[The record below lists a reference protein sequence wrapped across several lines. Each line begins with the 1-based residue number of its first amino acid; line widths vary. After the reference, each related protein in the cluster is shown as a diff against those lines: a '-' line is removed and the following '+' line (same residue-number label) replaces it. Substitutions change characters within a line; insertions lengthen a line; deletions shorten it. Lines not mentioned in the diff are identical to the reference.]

1 MVMKINKMN
10 LSVIRNMLAKVRYRG
25 NEITFTILLFI
36 SLMFMFPACNSD
48 DVGDNFYTFT
58 GETVGQYIKNHPEK
72 YSEFAHVLDTTGVM
86 GLLNAYGDY
95 TCFLPN
101 NEAMIRYYKSKGKNS
116 SRDFS
121 VKELK
126 KIVYDH
132 IIKDFPFTTEDFVE
146 GFLTKQTMSGRYVD
160 IGISSDETG
169 LVYTINTTSKIIE
182 KDIEA
187 HNGVI
192 HAISEVVSPSDN
204 TLVEVISNDK
214 NFSLFYEALLATGL
228 DQNISLIKD
237 ESYVPDP
244 EYVSRENAGEIYNY
258 ARVRVPRERKYGFTA
273 LMESNKTYAANGINN
288 LDEMKAYAKQVYDK
302 MYPEDASITDVTNRK
317 NSLNRFI
324 AYHLLNKKLP
334 MRLFIEKYDNTGMNY
349 GSTGESHSIKVVD
362 MFEYLETLCP
372 NTLLEVRTLRTT
384 NEYNIFNMISA
395 SGKAIRLTDNFDND
409 AVNGVYHEIDNIL
422 VYNTDVERMIS
433 TKRLRMDVSSFFP
446 EFVNNNIRIGNSH
459 VGGGLFSERW
469 FIPNGFA
476 ERIKASSTTEVHYFN
491 ADDRFD
497 DYQGDEM
504 FLLGLYDFDITTITI
519 PPGTYE
525 VRFGYQP
532 TGGRGVAQL
541 YWDGVPTGIP
551 LDLRLSASNPN
562 IGYQTPGTDTRD
574 PEGFENDKA
583 MRNRGYMK
591 GPASFQV
598 IEEWWYQGNGRME
611 DQVLRRI
618 LGIYTFDKY
627 STHTFSVKAVKS
639 GEFMFDYLEFVPLEV
654 LEYEDIY

>member
-1 MVMKINKMN
+1 MKIYKMSISVKHHISAKLQCKRQTMSLTVILFSTVLFL
-10 LSVIRNMLAKVRYRG
+10 LS
-25 NEITFTILLFI
+25 
-36 SLMFMFPACNSD
+36 ACNGD
-48 DVGDNFYTFT
+48 DVGENFYTFT
-58 GETVGQYIKNHPEK
+58 GETIGQYIKNRPET
-72 YSEFAHVLDTTGVM
+72 YSEFTQLLDTTGVM

-95 TCFLPN
+95 TCFLPDN
-101 NEAMIRYYKSKGKNS
+101 NAMHQFYQSKGKNALN
-116 SRDFS
+116 DFS
-121 VKELK
+121 VAELK
-126 KIVYDH
+126 KVAFDH
-132 IIKDFPFTTEDFVE
+132 IIKNFAITTEDFVE

-160 IGISSDETG
+160 IGISTDETG
-169 LVYTINTTSKIIE
+169 LVYTINSTSKILE
-182 KDIEA
+182 KDIEV

-192 HAISEVVSPSDN
+192 HSINEVVSPTDN
-204 TLVEVISNDK
+204 TLVEAISNDE
-214 NFSLFYEALLATGL
+214 NFSLFFSALQATGL
-228 DQNISLIKD
+228 DQDLSPVKD
-237 ESYVPDP
+237 DSYVPDAAW
-244 EYVSRENAGEIYNY
+244 VARENAGEIYNY
-258 ARVRVPRERKYGFTA
+258 ARVRIPRERKYGFTA
-273 LMESNKTYAANGINN
+273 LMESNATFAQHGINN
-288 LDEMKAYAKQVYDK
+288 LDDMKAYAKSAYDA
-302 MYPEDASITDVTNRK
+302 MYPEDASISDVTNRK

-334 MRLFIEKYDNTGMNY
+334 MRLFVEKYDNTGMNY
-349 GSTGESHSIKVVD
+349 ESTGETHSIKVVD

-372 NTLLEVRTLRTT
+372 NTLMEVRTLRTS
-384 NEYNIFNMISA
+384 NEYNVFNMIPST
-395 SGKAIRLTDNFDND
+395 GKAIRLTDNFDND
-409 AVNGVYHEIDNIL
+409 ALNGVYHEIDDIL
-422 VYNTDVERMIS
+422 VYNIDVERMIS

-459 VGGGLFSERW
+459 VGGGLYSERW
-469 FIPNGFA
+469 FLPNGFVD
-476 ERIKASSTTEVHYFN
+476 RIKASSSTEVHYFN
-491 ADDRFD
+491 ADDRFM

-551 LDLRLSASNPN
+551 LDLRLSATDPD
-562 IGYQTPGTDTRD
+562 IGYVLPGTDSRD

-591 GPASFQV
+591 GPASYKV
-598 IEEWWYQGNGRME
+598 IAEWWYSGASARME
-611 DQVLRRI
+611 DQVLRRV

-654 LEYEDIY
+654 FEYEDIY

>member
-1 MVMKINKMN
+1 MDMKINIMN
-10 LSVIRNMLAKVRYRG
+10 LSVIRNMLAKERYSG
-25 NEITFTILLFI
+25 NGIPFIIILFVTII
-36 SLMFMFPACNSD
+36 FMFSACNSD

-72 YSEFAHVLDTTGVM
+72 YSEFALVLDTTGVM

-95 TCFLPN
+95 TCFLPD

-116 SRDFS
+116 FSDFS
-121 VKELK
+121 VNELK

-132 IIKDFPFTTEDFVE
+132 IIKDFPITTEDFAE

-160 IGISSDETG
+160 IGISTDETG

-187 HNGVI
+187 HNGII

-204 TLVEVISNDK
+204 TLVEVIANDA
-214 NFSLFYEALLATGL
+214 NFSLFYKALQATGL

-258 ARVRVPRERKYGFTA
+258 ARVKVPRERKYGFTA
-273 LMESNKTYAANGINN
+273 LMESDKTYAANGINN
-288 LDEMKAYAKQVYDK
+288 LDEMKAYARQVYDK

-334 MRLFIEKYDNTGMNY
+334 MRLFVEKYDNTGMNY
-349 GSTGESHSIKVVD
+349 ESTGESHSIKVVD

-384 NEYNIFNMISA
+384 NEYNVFNMISA

-476 ERIKASSTTEVHYFN
+476 ERITASSTTEVHYFN

-541 YWDGVPTGIP
+541 YWDGIPTGIP

-562 IGYQTPGTDTRD
+562 IGYQTPGADARD